1 MKALVVG
8 ANAKL
13 VNGKTVRYDETR
25 VRERSRITATAI
37 EARAQRYQVE
47 KRLHYKPLAGF
58 EGENSFNEE
67 TRGQVV
73 KSYSLLDLHS

>member
-13 VNGKTVRYDETR
+13 VNGKTVRYDKTR
-25 VRERSRITATAI
+25 VRERSRIIATAI
-37 EARAQRYQVE
+37 EARAQRYQGG
-47 KRLHYKPLAGF
+47 KRFHYKPLAGF
-58 EGENSFNEE
+58 EGESSFNED

>member
-37 EARAQRYQVE
+37 EARAQRYQ
-47 KRLHYKPLAGF
+47 G
-58 EGENSFNEE
+58 GENASITSPWQASREK
-67 TRGQVV
+67 TVLTKRRGGR
-73 KSYSLLDLHS
+73 SLRAIAC

>member
-25 VRERSRITATAI
+25 VRESSRIIATAI
-37 EARAQRYQVE
+37 EARAQR
-47 KRLHYKPLAGF
+47 
-58 EGENSFNEE
+58 
-67 TRGQVV
+67 
-73 KSYSLLDLHS
+73 